1 MASSL
6 SSSPRRVPRSSAPL
20 STPCEGFSRLAFG
33 AQDVAEAVQALQARG
48 VAFEDNEFV
57 APSERGALTVP
68 LLPGVA
74 FELVHSQPVDRR

>member
-1 MASSL
+1 M
-6 SSSPRRVPRSSAPL
+6 
-20 STPCEGFSRLAFG
+20 
-33 AQDVAEAVQALQARG
+33 QARG